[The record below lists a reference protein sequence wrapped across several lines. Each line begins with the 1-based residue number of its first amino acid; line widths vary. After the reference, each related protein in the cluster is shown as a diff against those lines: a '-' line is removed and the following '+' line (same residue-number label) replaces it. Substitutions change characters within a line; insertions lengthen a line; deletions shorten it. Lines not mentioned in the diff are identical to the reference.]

1 MTSTKN
7 TPLIKPSDA
16 KSWSLCARR
25 VWLDNKAEFE
35 VVPMEDA
42 FEQLVI
48 NLGLAHEQTVFQRL
62 SDTLEVHTATSPDDT
77 IRLITERVPVIYQAQ
92 LVNEEDGLIGF
103 PDFLILNESGEYQA
117 ADAKLSLSEEK
128 KEIQVQLGVYRR
140 LLARILN
147 SQLPAIVFLGDGKQ
161 ALIDDDANPVANQ
174 FVTEM
179 RELLAN
185 EDEPLVRYG
194 HSKCRACPYYTHCK
208 PAFEASEELSLLYG
222 IQGRAASG
230 LEAAG
235 ISTITQ
241 LAATDPSDIPDIPYL
256 KGHEKK
262 QRAVFQAKSY
272 LTGEVFQQSPIT
284 LPVGQWVH
292 FDIEDNPLTG
302 NGEKHVYLWG
312 FLVPD
317 LLGNWDQENFEYVW
331 TDHSEEDEQGW
342 LQFLAQIEQYKQQYP
357 QLILAH
363 YSSHERSTIRSYAK
377 RYGMEDNETVVYL
390 LGDDS
395 PLFDLQKPVLE
406 SLVLPL
412 QGYGLKDICKHQDLV
427 NFQWQDDD
435 SGSQWS
441 VVQFNRFLNEANPQI
456 KENMKTEIL
465 SYNRDDVTATR
476 RLEEWL
482 RTHFSA

>member
-1 MTSTKN
+1 MTSSAI

-16 KSWSLCARR
+16 ISWALCARR

-35 VVPMEDA
+35 LAPIKDA

-48 NLGLAHEQTVFQRL
+48 DLGLAHEQTVLQRL
-62 SDTLEVHTATSPDDT
+62 SDTLAVHTATSPEDT
-77 IRLITERVPVIYQAQ
+77 KRLIAERVPVIYQAQ
-92 LVNEEDGLIGF
+92 LVDQNDGLIGF
-103 PDFLILNESGEYQA
+103 PDFLILDDSGEYQA

-140 LLARILN
+140 MLN

-161 ALIDDDANPVANQ
+161 ALIDDEANSVANQ
-174 FVTEM
+174 FVSEM
-179 RELLAN
+179 RELLASD
-185 EDEPLVRYG
+185 DEPLVRYS

-235 ISTITQ
+235 IGTITQ

-262 QRAVFQAKSY
+262 QRAVLQAKSY
-272 LTGEVFQQSPIT
+272 LTGEVFQRNPVT
-284 LPVGQWVH
+284 LPEGKWVH

-312 FLVPD
+312 VLVPD
-317 LLGNWDQENFEYVW
+317 SRGNSVQENFEYIW
-331 TDHSEEDEQGW
+331 TDHNEEDEQGW
-342 LQFLAQIEQYKQQYP
+342 LQFLAQVEQFRQRYP

-377 RYGMEDNETVVYL
+377 RYGMEDNETVDYL
-390 LGDDS
+390 LGNDS
-395 PLFDLQKPVLE
+395 PLFDLQKPILE
-406 SLVLPL
+406 SLILPL
-412 QGYGLKDICKHQDLV
+412 QGYGLKDICKQPELV
-427 NFQWQDDD
+427 NFDWQDDD

-441 VVQFNRFLNEANPQI
+441 VVQFNRFLAEADPQAKAKI
-456 KENMKTEIL
+456 KNDIL

-482 RTHFSA
+482 RRNFMA